1 MEDLTIIGL
10 FLAEA
15 LLAALIAIA
24 FTLKC
29 HYINLY
35 CALEKKYL
43 TQLRKK
49 DLPLYF
55 SSLTIKEIAFNKL
68 FHLKPGK
75 ILSLKRLAIKDI
87 FKAQKLISFQ
97 TKKYPK
103 NLSLL
108 LLDAEISLLIKNRE
122 RFQHIIDN
130 ICLPR
135 FLSAKQRAEYLY
147 LSAENELYQ
156 TDLSSA
162 VTHIS
167 KTLKIYQKKGARF
180 ETAVCY
186 QTLCRIYRISGVFD
200 VAFTMLKEAK
210 KTYEELNIPAKLAET
225 EAYFGLI
232 EIGRENFKTAE
243 EYLNSAAK
251 ICQEN
256 SLQETLA
263 HINNWQG
270 LILYLNNQHT
280 KATKLFSSVLS
291 SSNEPPAQAYAAEM
305 LARIELK
312 KENYDK
318 ALTYADKAVL
328 YAKKQNLT
336 PNIFENLYLKAE
348 IYYNIQNYTQSRQ
361 ILTELIKQ
369 KTPPTTIYY
378 PANAYTLLGMVELKE
393 NNLNKART
401 LFKQALDLE
410 HAQNR
415 LKGAAIDY
423 NNLAELSRL
432 TGNLAEA
439 KTYLKQALKY
449 ATKIDDKELINYLQ
463 SKNLDQE

>member
-1 MEDLTIIGL
+1 MEDLTIIGI

-15 LLAALIAIA
+15 LLATLIAIA
-24 FTLKC
+24 FTLRC
-29 HYINLY
+29 RYINQY
-35 CALEKKYL
+35 FALKKEYL
-43 TQLRKK
+43 KKLQKK

-55 SSLTIKEIAFNKL
+55 SCLAIKEEAFNKI
-68 FHLKPGK
+68 FHLKPSK
-75 ILSLKRLAIKDI
+75 TLSLKRLAIKDI
-87 FKAQKLISFQ
+87 IKAQKIISFQ

-103 NLSLL
+103 DLSIL

-122 RFQHIIDN
+122 RFQHITDSIR
-130 ICLPR
+130 LPR
-135 FLSAKQRAEYLY
+135 FLSANRHAEYLY

-156 TDLSSA
+156 TDMFSA
-162 VTHIS
+162 TAHIS
-167 KTLKIYQKKGARF
+167 KALKIYQKKGAIY
-180 ETAVCY
+180 ETALCY
-186 QTLCRIYRISGVFD
+186 QTLSRIYRISGIFD

-210 KTYEELNIPAKLAET
+210 KIYEELNIPAKIAET

-232 EIGRENFKTAE
+232 EIGRENLKTAE

-256 SLQETLA
+256 NLTETLA
-263 HINNWQG
+263 HIKNWHG
-270 LILYLNNQHT
+270 LILFLNNDLK
-280 KATKLFSSVLS
+280 KANQLFSFVIKTSKEL
-291 SSNEPPAQAYAAEM
+291 PALAYAAEM

-312 KENYDK
+312 NEDYNMALNYTDR
-318 ALTYADKAVL
+318 AIS

-348 IYYNIQNYTQSRQ
+348 IYYTLQNYKKSRQ

-393 NNLNKART
+393 NNLDKART

-423 NNLAELSRL
+423 NNLAELSHM
-432 TGNLAEA
+432 TGNFTEA
-439 KTYLKQALKY
+439 KTYLNQALKY
-449 ATKIDDKELINYLQ
+449 ATEIDDKELIAYLK
-463 SKNLDQE
+463 SKKLAQE